1 MALAHFGDLRSRVND
16 HFGRSLAQ
24 LSSFPSDPFD
34 VADRL
39 MQLVGDEFKT
49 FNRDL
54 MGPMQTQEKDIE
66 KHRRLAMWVP
76 AVDVRESADAF
87 HFHCDLPGVKKE
99 DIQVQLTSI
108 LNCHDSS
115 SQRWTSRGISLCS
128 VAKENWK
135 RRRKTKSG
143 SMQNAGVVS
152 AKRQVCMSTSVF
164 SEGSFCRSFNLPAG
178 TQKDDI
184 AASYADGVLQ
194 IKVKKNPQVEQQS
207 RIMIE

>member
-99 DIQVQLTSI
+99 DIQVDLKGDQLV
-108 LNCHDSS
+108 
-115 SQRWTSRGISLCS
+115 LCGKRELEK
-128 VAKENWK
+128 KEENEKWK
-135 RRRKTKSG
+135 YAER
-143 SMQNAGVVS
+143 
-152 AKRQVCMSTSVF
+152 